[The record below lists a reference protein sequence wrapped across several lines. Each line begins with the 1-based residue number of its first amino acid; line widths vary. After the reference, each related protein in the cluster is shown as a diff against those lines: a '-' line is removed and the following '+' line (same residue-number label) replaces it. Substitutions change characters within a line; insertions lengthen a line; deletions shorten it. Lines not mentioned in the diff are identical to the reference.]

1 MAAWGYLVSALRR
14 PLLNAV
20 PLVSNIERRSDP
32 ESDRLRIE
40 RRGAAAAAT
49 FPRDGPGALT
59 NSRRGRF
66 FVQIDPEP
74 GTGPEIV

>member
-1 MAAWGYLVSALRR
+1 VRR
-14 PLLNAV
+14 Q
-20 PLVSNIERRSDP
+20 
-32 ESDRLRIE
+32 
-40 RRGAAAAAT
+40 AAT

-66 FVQIDPEP
+66 FVPIDPEP